1 MNRRTTGPPCSKC
14 GEPLEEGTFLCY
26 SEVCGY
32 RSPPTGPVS
41 AGRYRHPVNADGM
54 PCSCNQGHVS
64 KNLAG

>member
-1 MNRRTTGPPCSKC
+1 MKPESPGKCSKC
-14 GEPLEEGTFLCY
+14 ESPLDAEFRCR

-41 AGRYRHPVNADGM
+41 AGRYRHPMNADGM